1 MVQKL
6 LGNLSKGLCFVIS
19 APAGTGKTTLARML
33 TEEFT
38 CVVLSISC
46 TTRAPRPGEVPG
58 KDYHFLS
65 QEAFAEKVAQA
76 AFLEHAEVFG
86 NHYGTSRELV
96 ERNLEEGKHVVFV
109 IDTQG
114 ATQLRERNYPATF
127 IFVSPPSI
135 EALRE
140 RLTNR
145 QTDSTATIEK
155 RLSWAREE
163 MAMSDYYDYH
173 ILNDDLQV
181 AYGVLRSILIAE
193 EHRTL
198 EIKGE

>member
-6 LGNLSKGLCFVIS
+6 LGNLSKGLCFVMS

-38 CVVLSISC
+38 SVVLSVSS
-46 TTRAPRPGEVPG
+46 TTRPPRPGEVPG

-65 QEAFAEKVAQA
+65 QEAFAEKVAQG

-96 ERNLEEGKHVVFV
+96 ERSLVEGKHVILV

-114 ATQLRERNYPATF
+114 ATQLRESNYPATF

-135 EALRE
+135 EALHE

-145 QTDSTATIEK
+145 QTENVANIER

-181 AYGVLRSILIAE
+181 AYGVLRSILVAE
-193 EHRTL
+193 EHKIL
-198 EIKGE
+198 